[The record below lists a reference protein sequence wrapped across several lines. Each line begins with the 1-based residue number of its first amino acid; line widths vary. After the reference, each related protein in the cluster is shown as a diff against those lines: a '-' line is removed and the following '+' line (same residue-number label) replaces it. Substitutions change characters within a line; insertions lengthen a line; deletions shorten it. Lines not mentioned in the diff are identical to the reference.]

1 MAGEENK
8 ELLRHRLAHPKGGI
22 NLYDEGN
29 VVVTAFKDFMGK
41 IAKKLV
47 KAQLG
52 DLLRTPAPAYVH
64 YPRTYLEGAC
74 MDLSY
79 SGRYLTAAAH
89 TADPIERLKN
99 IICMYIGGQHL
110 NPAQM

>member
-1 MAGEENK
+1 MTNKENK
-8 ELLRHRLAHPKGGI
+8 ELRHKLAHPKGGI

-29 VVVTAFKDFMGK
+29 VVVTAFRDYMGK
-41 IAKKLV
+41 IAKKIV
-47 KAQLG
+47 KAQLQ

-79 SGRYLTAAAH
+79 SSKFLTIAAQSI
-89 TADPIERLKN
+89 DSIERLKN
-99 IICMYIGGQHL
+99 IVCMYVAGQHI
-110 NPAQM
+110 NPAEM